1 MLPDAISLLLQ
12 GAPPEFWPSQLAN
25 DWAFVVRLGWGVLA
39 FALVTLF
46 GWYLLDPA
54 VSRIVTARNRN
65 NPTLEEAVS
74 RYLRLSVVVVGF
86 LVGALITGYGA
97 FLQSSAL
104 IVAAATL
111 ALGVAGQTVIGSLV
125 SGMVLVLDPEF
136 NVGDYIEWEGG
147 EGTVR
152 SITLRVTRVQT
163 PDGGLVT
170 LPNTKLTSQ
179 PVTRPYGYNRIRI
192 VEHVGIAYEDDVD
205 DALALLEEAARN
217 VDGVVEGPSPT
228 AYVDEFSG
236 DAVVLRSEFW
246 VTTPERRTLFRIR
259 SNYARRVKQ
268 QLDGADITIAPPS
281 KRELL
286 GRIDVESPEGADAA
300 DSYS

>member
-1 MLPDAISLLLQ
+1 MLPDAMSLLLQ
-12 GAPPEFWPSQLAN
+12 GAPPDFWPSQFAD
-25 DWAFVVRLGWGVLA
+25 DWSFVVRLGWGVLA
-39 FALVTLF
+39 FVLVTLF
-46 GWYLLDPA
+46 GWFGLDPA

-65 NPTLEEAVS
+65 NPTVEEAVS
-74 RYLRLSVVVVGF
+74 RYLRLFVVVIAF
-86 LVGALITGYGA
+86 LVGTLITGYGA

-104 IVAAATL
+104 VVAAATL

-136 NVGDYIEWEGG
+136 NVGDYIKWEGG

-170 LPNTKLTSQ
+170 LPNTALTSQ
-179 PVTRPYGYNRIRI
+179 AVTRPYGYDRTRI

-205 DALALLEEAARN
+205 EAMALLEAAARN
-217 VDGVVEGPSPT
+217 VDGVVDGPTPK
-228 AYVDEFSG
+228 AYVDEFTG
-236 DAVVLRSEFW
+236 DAVVLRGEFW
-246 VTTPERRTLFRIR
+246 VSDLDRRGLFRVR
-259 SNYARRVKQ
+259 SAYGRRVKQ
-268 QLDGADITIAPPS
+268 RLDGAGITLAPAS

-286 GRIDVESPEGADAA
+286 GRIDVESSGA
-300 DSYS
+300 

>member
-1 MLPDAISLLLQ
+1 MLPDALSLLLQ
-12 GAPPEFWPSQLAN
+12 GTPPDFWPAELAD
-25 DWAFVVRLGWGVLA
+25 DWSFVVRVGWGVLA
-39 FALVTLF
+39 FCLVTIF
-46 GWYLLDPA
+46 GWYILDPA

-74 RYLRLSVVVVGF
+74 RYLRLSVLVAAV
-86 LVGALITGYGA
+86 LVGAFITGYGT

-104 IVAAATL
+104 VVAAGTL

-125 SGMVLVLDPEF
+125 SGIVLVLDPEF

-179 PVTRPYGYNRIRI
+179 AVTRPYGYDRTRI

-205 DALALLEEAARN
+205 EALALLEEAARN
-217 VDGVVEGPSPT
+217 VDGVVEGPCPT

-236 DAVVLRSEFW
+236 DAVVLRGVFW
-246 VTTPERRTLFRIR
+246 VEAPGRRSLFRIR
-259 SNYARRVKQ
+259 SDYARRVKQ
-268 QLDGADITIAPPS
+268 QLEGADVTIAPAS

-286 GRIDVESPEGADAA
+286 GRIEVESTG
-300 DSYS
+300 

>member
-1 MLPDAISLLLQ
+1 MLSDALSLLLQ
-12 GAPPEFWPSQLAN
+12 GSPPDFWPSQFAD
-25 DWAFVVRLGWGVLA
+25 DWSFVVRLGWGVLA
-39 FALVTLF
+39 FGLITLL
-46 GWYLLDPA
+46 GWYVLAPA
-54 VSRIVTARNRN
+54 VSRIVTARNHN
-65 NPTLEEAVS
+65 NPTVEEAVS
-74 RYLRLSVVVVGF
+74 RYLRLAVVVVAL

-104 IVAAATL
+104 VIAAATL

-136 NVGDYIEWEGG
+136 NVGDYIEWEDG

-170 LPNTKLTSQ
+170 LPNTKLTGQ
-179 PVTRPYGYNRIRI
+179 AVTRPYGFDRTR
-192 VEHVGIAYEDDVD
+192 VVQHVGIAYENDVD
-205 DALALLEEAARN
+205 EALALLQEAARN
-217 VDGVVEGPSPT
+217 VDGVAKGPSPT

-236 DAVVLRSEFW
+236 DAVVLRGELW
-246 VTTPERRTLFRIR
+246 VTVRDRRKFFHAR
-259 SNYARRVKQ
+259 SDYARRVKER
-268 QLDGADITIAPPS
+268 LDGAGITIAPPS

-286 GRIDVESPEGADAA
+286 GRIDVDSTDDEDDSLAA
-300 DSYS
+300 G

>member
-1 MLPDAISLLLQ
+1 MIPDATSLLLQ
-12 GAPPEFWPSQLAN
+12 GTPPEFWPSQLAD
-25 DWAFVVRLGWGVLA
+25 DWSFVTRFGWGLLA
-39 FALVTLF
+39 FTLVTIF

-74 RYLRLSVVVVGF
+74 RYLRLSVVVF
-86 LVGALITGYGA
+86 AALVGAFITGYGA

-104 IVAAATL
+104 VIAAGTL

-179 PVTRPYGYNRIRI
+179 AVTRPYGYERTRI
-192 VEHVGIAYEDDVD
+192 VEHVGIAYEDDID
-205 DALALLEEAARN
+205 EALVLLEEAARN

-236 DAVVLRSEFW
+236 DAVVLRGVFW
-246 VTTPERRTLFRIR
+246 VTAPGRRSLFRIR
-259 SNYARRVKQ
+259 SDYAQRVKG
-268 QLDGADITIAPPS
+268 QLDDAGITIAPAS

-286 GRIDVESPEGADAA
+286 GRIDVESPE
-300 DSYS
+300 

>member
-1 MLPDAISLLLQ
+1 MLSDAMSLLLQ
-12 GAPPEFWPSQLAN
+12 ATPPDFWPSQFAD
-25 DWAFVVRLGWGVLA
+25 DWSFVVRLGWGALA

-46 GWYLLDPA
+46 GLFVLDPT

-65 NPTLEEAVS
+65 NPTVEEAVS
-74 RYLRLSVVVVGF
+74 RYLRLAVVVVAF
-86 LVGALITGYGA
+86 LVGALVTGYGA

-104 IVAAATL
+104 VVAAATL

-136 NVGDYIEWEGG
+136 NVGDYIQWEGG

-170 LPNTKLTSQ
+170 LPNTTLTSQ
-179 PVTRPYGYNRIRI
+179 AITRPYGYDRTRIA
-192 VEHVGIAYEDDVD
+192 EHVGIAYEDDVD
-205 DALALLEEAARN
+205 EALSLLTAAARD
-217 VDGVVEGPSPT
+217 VEGVVEGPSPR

-236 DAVVLRSEFW
+236 DAVVLRGEFW
-246 VTTPERRTLFRIR
+246 VSDLDRRGLFHVR
-259 SNYARRVKQ
+259 SEYARHVKQ
-268 QLDGADITIAPPS
+268 RLDGAGITLAPAS

-286 GRIDVESPEGADAA
+286 GRVAV
-300 DSYS
+300 DSGE

>member
-1 MLPDAISLLLQ
+1 MLSDAMSLLLQ
-12 GAPPEFWPSQLAN
+12 GSPPDFWPSQFAN
-25 DWAFVVRLGWGVLA
+25 DWSFVVRLGWGMLA

-46 GWYLLDPA
+46 GWFVLDPA

-65 NPTLEEAVS
+65 NPTVEEAVS
-74 RYLRLSVVVVGF
+74 RYLRLAVIVVAL

-104 IVAAATL
+104 VVAAATL

-147 EGTVR
+147 QGTVR
-152 SITLRVTRVQT
+152 AITLRVTRVQT

-170 LPNTKLTSQ
+170 LPNTALTSQ
-179 PVTRPYGYNRIRI
+179 AITRPYGYDRTRI

-205 DALALLEEAARN
+205 EALALLRAAAHD
-217 VDGVVEGPSPT
+217 VDGVVEGPSPR
-228 AYVDEFSG
+228 AFVDEFAG
-236 DAVVLRSEFW
+236 DAVVLRGEFW
-246 VTTPERRTLFRIR
+246 VSDLRRRGTLQVR
-259 SNYARRVKQ
+259 SEYGRHVKQ
-268 QLDGADITIAPPS
+268 RLEGAGITLSPAS

-286 GRIDVESPEGADAA
+286 GRGEVDREE
-300 DSYS
+300 

>member
-1 MLPDAISLLLQ
+1 MLSDAMSLLLQ
-12 GAPPEFWPSQLAN
+12 ATPPEFWPSQFGD
-25 DWAFVVRLGWGVLA
+25 DWPNVVRLGWGVLG
-39 FALVTLF
+39 FALVFIL
-46 GWYLLDPA
+46 GWYVLDPA
-54 VSRIVTARNRN
+54 IGRIVQARNRN
-65 NPTLEEAVS
+65 NPTVDEAIS
-74 RYLRLSVVVVGF
+74 RYFRLLVVVVAF
-86 LVGALITGYGA
+86 LVGALVTGYGA

-104 IVAAATL
+104 VVAAGTL
-111 ALGVAGQTVIGSLV
+111 ALGVAGQTVIASLV

-136 NVGDYIEWEGG
+136 NVGDYIEWEDG

-152 SITLRVTRVQT
+152 AITLRVTRVQT

-179 PVTRPYGYNRIRI
+179 AVTRPHGYDRTRV

-205 DALALLEEAARN
+205 EAMALLQEAARN

-236 DAVVLRSEFW
+236 DAVVLRAEFW
-246 VTTPERRTLFRIR
+246 VTAPSRRSLFRIR
-259 SNYARRVKQ
+259 SNYARRVKE
-268 QLDGADITIAPPS
+268 QLDRAGITIAPAS

-286 GRIDVESPEGADAA
+286 GRIEVDGAE
-300 DSYS
+300 